1 VNRVRRENSAL
12 QNDHSLRFHEIS
24 NDQML
29 CFSKQSADGTNLVLV
44 VINLD
49 PHHTH
54 SGFVELPA
62 AEFGLENTRAYQMHE
77 LLTGARYI
85 WHGSRNFVEINPSSV
100 PAQVFRVLR
109 RMRTEQQFEY
119 FL

>member
-1 VNRVRRENSAL
+1 
-12 QNDHSLRFHEIS
+12 
-24 NDQML
+24 
-29 CFSKQSADGTNLVLV
+29 
-44 VINLD
+44 
-49 PHHTH
+49 
-54 SGFVELPA
+54 VELPA

>member
-1 VNRVRRENSAL
+1 MTNYFALANSL
-12 QNDHSLRFHEIS
+12 PTDRTWYWPSSIWIRITRIPDLLSFLPQRLRI
-24 NDQML
+24 D
-29 CFSKQSADGTNLVLV
+29 D
-44 VINLD
+44 
-49 PHHTH
+49 
-54 SGFVELPA
+54 
-62 AEFGLENTRAYQMHE
+62 TRAYQMHE

-85 WHGSRNFVEINPSSV
+85 WHGARNFVEIDPSSV

>member
-1 VNRVRRENSAL
+1 
-12 QNDHSLRFHEIS
+12 
-24 NDQML
+24 
-29 CFSKQSADGTNLVLV
+29 
-44 VINLD
+44 
-49 PHHTH
+49 
-54 SGFVELPA
+54 
-62 AEFGLENTRAYQMHE
+62 MHE